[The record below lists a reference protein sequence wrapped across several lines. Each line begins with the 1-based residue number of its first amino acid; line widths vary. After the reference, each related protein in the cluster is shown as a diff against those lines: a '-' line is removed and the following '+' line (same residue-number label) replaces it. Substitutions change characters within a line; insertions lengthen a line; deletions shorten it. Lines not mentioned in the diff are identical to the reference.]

1 MSKARSNQ
9 LKKQASS
16 PKNRVLWFLKLLL
29 ILAVSFVILLPLY
42 WIFISAFS
50 VFLFFQSG
58 FPGWLSL
65 YHRTP
70 CPGQAAG
77 SGSMICFTSGPRL
90 L

>member
-42 WIFISAFS
+42 WIFISSFS
-50 VFLFFQSG
+50 IF
-58 FPGWLSL
+58 
-65 YHRTP
+65 
-70 CPGQAAG
+70 
-77 SGSMICFTSGPRL
+77 CFTKIGISSVSFDF
-90 L
+90 